1 MMQSS
6 GRLLITSARHNV
18 VRLSRQTGT
27 PSIVRTL
34 YSPSP
39 PSQLLSSANSQRR
52 GYRRTAV
59 ALKEEDDKRSKSS
72 KDVEKQ
78 PSESDKQKPGEEV
91 ESSKN
96 DPDAKVVENA
106 VESAKDK
113 SPEAEATGPKEKR
126 RREPKSERQPEEAA
140 RPAVIARN
148 QHLSLVAN
156 NGTKSR
162 LIITNHDHPETYP
175 QCMALAMSGRPIL
188 PGFYSM
194 FPSEESNFRIH
205 LC

>member
-1 MMQSS
+1 MQSS
-6 GRLLITSARHNV
+6 GRLLVSSARHTA

-27 PSIVRTL
+27 PSIRTL
-34 YSPSP
+34 YSRQP
-39 PSQLLSSANSQRR
+39 PSQLLSSADSQRR

-59 ALKEEDDKRSKSS
+59 IFKEEDDKRSKST

-78 PSESDKQKPGEEV
+78 PSEESDKQKPGEEV
-91 ESSKN
+91 ESPTN
-96 DPDAKVVENA
+96 AKVVENT

-113 SPEAEATGPKEKR
+113 SPEAETTGTKEKR
-126 RREPKSERQPEEAA
+126 KREPKSERTPEEVT

-194 FPSEESNFRIH
+194 F
-205 LC
+205 LLQ